1 MAYSK
6 IYTEEIDLVDLLK
19 ILKKLGFESP
29 TDINTEKKNTTFKS
43 KNKSGVQ
50 FEFSIENKYTLKFDL
65 TPPFSWMRRILQVVL
80 AIIALLFCEILKKES
95 GIILG
100 AIPKVLLLALAVS
113 IPNLSDKYFYKA
125 KNQEELNILAEQLD
139 NLDNEEQI

>member
-1 MAYSK
+1 
-6 IYTEEIDLVDLLK
+6 
-19 ILKKLGFESP
+19 
-29 TDINTEKKNTTFKS
+29 
-43 KNKSGVQ
+43 
-50 FEFSIENKYTLKFDL
+50 
-65 TPPFSWMRRILQVVL
+65 MRRILQVVL